1 MVQDTSQVEV
11 EAVVS
16 VVKDLEEMAV
26 AVMLL
31 MALELEA
38 VELQILEAVVQEA
51 VGIITVEEPMVELAV
66 AV

>member
-16 VVKDLEEMAV
+16 VGKDLEEMAV

-38 VELQILEAVVQEA
+38 VELQILEAVVLKQ
-51 VGIITVEEPMVELAV
+51 VHIQVEM
-66 AV
+66 